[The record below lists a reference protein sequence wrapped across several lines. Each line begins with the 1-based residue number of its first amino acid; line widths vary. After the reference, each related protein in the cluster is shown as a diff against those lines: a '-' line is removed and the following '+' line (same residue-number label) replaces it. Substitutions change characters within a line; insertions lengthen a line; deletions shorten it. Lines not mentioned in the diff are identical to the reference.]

1 MIYNLP
7 PSDNN
12 IEFELNLNESDYVTP
27 FNINIDE
34 NIHIRKYNKPDNEMR
49 ENIEKYIRKFN
60 NIENQNKIILS
71 AGSDSALHLII
82 ETFLINRNY
91 KNLLLPLPSYTHMEI
106 FCTKYFNVDSI
117 NFHIDDTNDK
127 IIKYIET
134 KL

>member
-49 ENIEKYIRKFN
+49 ENIEKYF
-60 NIENQNKIILS
+60 S
-71 AGSDSALHLII
+71 
-82 ETFLINRNY
+82 F
-91 KNLLLPLPSYTHMEI
+91 
-106 FCTKYFNVDSI
+106 F
-117 NFHIDDTNDK
+117 
-127 IIKYIET
+127 
-134 KL
+134 